1 MNKKASVSRASWLV
15 CSTLGVAFGADVALA
30 QQAADVVVQAD
41 RPEIMVKTPVRGS
54 VIKEISLAQHV
65 SYADLNL
72 TTPAGVAELKKRI
85 TAAADVV
92 CKKIGKIYPESRP
105 KGRTCTEIT
114 VKDALHK
121 VHTASIAALR

>member
-15 CSTLGVAFGADVALA
+15 CSTLGLAFGADVALA

-54 VIKEISLAQHV
+54 VIKEISLAQPV

-72 TTPAGVAELKKRI
+72 TTPAGVAELKKRNRLVRHAYLSGVERSG
-85 TAAADVV
+85 TTVEVEPTGKDAAA
-92 CKKIGKIYPESRP
+92 G
-105 KGRTCTEIT
+105 
-114 VKDALHK
+114 
-121 VHTASIAALR
+121 